1 MQSWSTEVWAMEKKI
16 KILVLRLR
24 QNCLLN
30 EETKIKMYVVNIF
43 RDTSSLLGNWLGS
56 RNSVLQQKTQD

>member
-1 MQSWSTEVWAMEKKI
+1 MEKKI
-16 KILVLRLR
+16 KILVLHLR

-30 EETKIKMYVVNIF
+30 EETKQIKMYVVNIF
-43 RDTSSLLGNWLGS
+43 RDASSLLGNWLGS